1 MKIQYLGH
9 SSFRLISQMGNS
21 VVTDPYNGRL
31 TGYDMPHVN
40 CDIVTVSHHHDDHNY
55 IEALGGQPAVL
66 DTQCEGTADDICIK
80 SYSTFHDDKKGALRG
95 ANLVFTFLIDGIN
108 IAHLGDIGLYD
119 QSIVDALK
127 GCNVLLV
134 PVGGHYTIDAVTA
147 KKYVDAINPQ
157 LVIPMHYA
165 VPQGTIDIGM
175 VDDFVDLFPMGTV
188 VRADTDTIE
197 TDYIM
202 DDDKQKVVVMDQ
214 YQD

>member
-1 MKIQYLGH
+1 M
-9 SSFRLISQMGNS
+9 
-21 VVTDPYNGRL
+21 
-31 TGYDMPHVN
+31 
-40 CDIVTVSHHHDDHNY
+40 
-55 IEALGGQPAVL
+55 
-66 DTQCEGTADDICIK
+66 
-80 SYSTFHDDKKGALRG
+80 
-95 ANLVFTFLIDGIN
+95 
-108 IAHLGDIGLYD
+108 YD

>member
-80 SYSTFHDDKKGALRG
+80 SYSTFHDDKKGAP
-95 ANLVFTFLIDGIN
+95 D
-108 IAHLGDIGLYD
+108 
-119 QSIVDALK
+119 
-127 GCNVLLV
+127 
-134 PVGGHYTIDAVTA
+134 
-147 KKYVDAINPQ
+147 
-157 LVIPMHYA
+157 
-165 VPQGTIDIGM
+165 
-175 VDDFVDLFPMGTV
+175 
-188 VRADTDTIE
+188 
-197 TDYIM
+197 
-202 DDDKQKVVVMDQ
+202 
-214 YQD
+214 